1 MTHLQ
6 QRLPAHLPVLLPR
19 LLVAGLDA
27 QKTDTQSGYQGFVFG
42 QMYTGTHWY
51 YYPAALLCKLPVSVL
66 MLGLAAAIS
75 LLWGPGR
82 LWRQDRRAERAMLE
96 AGLVYAGG
104 VLFLS
109 DLNIGVRYL
118 LPAFPFA
125 MILISRLWNQAIV
138 RSGPV
143 IRWGRNGLLLLAVF
157 EAMWV
162 CPRFLSFINFAA
174 GGPGAGWR
182 LLTDSDFDWGQ
193 GLIDLHKWMQRNSVP
208 SVTLAYFGLVD
219 PAVYGVR
226 STPITRPDDE
236 QFVAVSSYYLN
247 GLENRMV
254 TGPEQRAYIQLKYY
268 RTLQSKKPAAV
279 VGDTIFI
286 YPRQVIEIAAAQAKL
301 AAGP

>member
-1 MTHLQ
+1 LVIALPIASGLPGFRKLILGWIALGAATLLLLNALYGFSGTGQALGAFHFTSDLMTHLQ

-27 QKTDTQSGYQGFVFG
+27 QKTDTQSGYQGFLFG

-66 MLGLAAAIS
+66 MLGAAAAIS

-82 LWRQDRRAERAMLE
+82 LWRQDRRTERAVLE

-138 RSGPV
+138 RSGSV
-143 IRWGRNGLLLLAVF
+143 IRWGRNGLLLLAGF
-157 EAMWV
+157 
-162 CPRFLSFINFAA
+162 
-174 GGPGAGWR
+174 
-182 LLTDSDFDWGQ
+182 
-193 GLIDLHKWMQRNSVP
+193 
-208 SVTLAYFGLVD
+208 
-219 PAVYGVR
+219 
-226 STPITRPDDE
+226 
-236 QFVAVSSYYLN
+236 
-247 GLENRMV
+247 RM
-254 TGPEQRAYIQLKYY
+254 A
-268 RTLQSKKPAAV
+268 SAH
-279 VGDTIFI
+279 
-286 YPRQVIEIAAAQAKL
+286 
-301 AAGP
+301 